1 MSWLRRHVGL
11 DGVDLTI
18 HFGVTMFLMI
28 VGDAVT
34 HSEIGVAVPGALSLV
49 LLGVR
54 RRRALK
60 AQPTE
65 RTGEVTGQRLAEL
78 ESRVAD
84 VDQLHYR
91 VQELE
96 ERLDFAE
103 RLLAQA
109 RTEPVRLE
117 APR

>member
-1 MSWLRRHVGL
+1 VSWLRRHVGL

-54 RRRALK
+54 RRQALK
-60 AQPTE
+60 AQPPE
-65 RTGEVTGQRLAEL
+65 RPGEVTGERLAEL
-78 ESRVAD
+78 ETRVAD

-91 VQELE
+91 IQELE

-103 RLLAQA
+103 RLLA
-109 RTEPVRLE
+109 RPRETERLS
-117 APR
+117 